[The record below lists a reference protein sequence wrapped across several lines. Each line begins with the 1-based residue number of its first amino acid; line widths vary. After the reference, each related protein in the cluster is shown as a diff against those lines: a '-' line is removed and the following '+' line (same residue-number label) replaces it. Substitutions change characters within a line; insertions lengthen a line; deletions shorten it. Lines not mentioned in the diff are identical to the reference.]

1 MGIRTL
7 GALSALTAPALVGW
21 IILQSNGRA
30 AEPAA
35 GDLTEQDA
43 GRAVY
48 QARCATC
55 HGPHGEGTKGFEIP
69 ATGPALKGDGFI
81 IASPE
86 SAIATVIRHG
96 RTGARRHF
104 NDTFPDMPS
113 FDGSRIED
121 LRPLIHYLKGEMQEG
136 K

>member
-1 MGIRTL
+1 MSSRAL
-7 GALSALTAPALVGW
+7 GVLSALGMPALVAGVV
-21 IILQSNGRA
+21 LLSNGRA

-55 HGPHGEGTKGFEIP
+55 HGPHGEGTKGLEIP
-69 ATGPALKGDGFI
+69 ATGPALKGDGFVV
-81 IASPE
+81 ASPE
-86 SAIATVIRHG
+86 SAIAVVIRHG

-121 LRPLIHYLKGEMQEG
+121 LRPLIHYLKGELQEG